1 MTRQAAATER
11 GDDHQRQV
19 ARADARRRVR
29 PGLPDGATVD
39 LRAAAGDPSSSIAE
53 MGRVTGGAGKVILLV
68 GDEDLEGQQAQ
79 LVVVGADGSLLL
91 QRETTV
97 GQNR

>member
-1 MTRQAAATER
+1 VTRQAAATSGATITSVKWR
-11 GDDHQRQV
+11 GLTLV
-19 ARADARRRVR
+19 VEFV
-29 PGLPDGATVD
+29 GLPDGATVD
-39 LRAAAGDPSSSIAE
+39 LRLAAGDSSSSIAE

-79 LVVVGADGSLLL
+79 LVVIGADDSLLL
-91 QRETTV
+91 QRATTV